1 MINAAQVVR
10 SIAFLDHLL
19 SVGTGNG
26 SIALWDRR
34 KGQYLESPT
43 ADLDAVRGS
52 FVSPLASGT
61 SPRALNPQPWAL
73 ELTGG
78 FLDRNET
85 YTCGILPI
93 MLHAHN
99 SVSGLGYIIH
109 SDTKFRH
116 SG

>member
-1 MINAAQVVR
+1 MR

-34 KGQYLESPT
+34 KGRYLESPV
-43 ADLDAVRGS
+43 ADRDAVGCS
-52 FVSPLASGT
+52 FVSPLASGA

-73 ELTGG
+73 ELAGG

-85 YTCGILPI
+85 YTCGFLLVVLHEHHSVWIL
-93 MLHAHN
+93 
-99 SVSGLGYIIH
+99 G
-109 SDTKFRH
+109 
-116 SG
+116 